1 VSARCRNARRLKTPC
16 MAQLFSGWSVSTSN
30 SGNLFR
36 DTFEFARRPSA
47 YSFYFGFGQADLPV
61 QQVTKVARDQPE
73 DHQGASLLAARQL
86 LGIKTKRRKKVPPG
100 KAALL
105 RRSEFA
111 VQPASLFRFDWSSV
125 STFWTCSHLRHSKVS
140 RSETAGPCSIRA
152 SIMGAWHLGQR
163 GRSIGISDGSA
174 G

>member
-1 VSARCRNARRLKTPC
+1 MELCHACVITRTCAYCELIKTEYCAMSLLIRGARVVRNQVRGAVVSAPPSWPLGKRWALKP
-16 MAQLFSGWSVSTSN
+16 
-30 SGNLFR
+30 
-36 DTFEFARRPSA
+36 
-47 YSFYFGFGQADLPV
+47 
-61 QQVTKVARDQPE
+61 
-73 DHQGASLLAARQL
+73 
-86 LGIKTKRRKKVPPG
+86 KRRKKVPPG
-100 KAALL
+100 EAALL

-125 STFWTCSHLRHSKVS
+125 STFWTCSHLGHSKVS

-174 G
+174 GYARGLVNPLDPRTQHLLEFQ